1 MTNLTYTHLQ
11 FDCIAET
18 PINFGGDWAGNR
30 LRGALGY
37 VLLRT
42 TCDQDG
48 RGGEM
53 HTAHCPAC
61 WLLRHKLDP
70 AHARRAYSVVPPLPA
85 PERVL
90 VGQRFSFTITL
101 FGEGW
106 QFLPYFVLAVG
117 EMGRSGVGR
126 GTFQIASI
134 TARNPLIQQEEVLL
148 TPGDDL
154 VQVPELIV
162 EWQDTVAQS
171 SALITST
178 SSGQT
183 SQSLS
188 LTLQFLT
195 PTRLID
201 QKHLMKQPQFDI
213 FFRRLLHRIDT
224 LGTQLANVPRREWS
238 AIEHLHAL
246 ADSVQLVDNRTNWV
260 ELRPR
265 SGRDRQ
271 YKPMSGFVGEA
282 TYQAVDWSDLLSILL
297 FGQGIQVGKLAT
309 KGNGVYQV
317 VQADGG
323 YWINTMS
330 ANRRELSAKNDL
342 REKRVER

>member
-1 MTNLTYTHLQ
+1 MTTLTYVHLQ

-18 PINFGGDWAGNR
+18 PINLGGAWAGNR

-48 RGGEM
+48 RGGDV

-61 WLLRHKLDP
+61 WLLRHKLDA

-85 PERVL
+85 PDRVL
-90 VGQRFSFTITL
+90 AGQRFSFTITL

-126 GTFQIASI
+126 GTFRIASI
-134 TARNPLIQQEEVLL
+134 TARNPFLQQEEVLL
-148 TPGDDL
+148 APSDEL

-162 EWQDTVAQS
+162 EWDDATHVAS
-171 SALITST
+171 SLTPYPS
-178 SSGQT
+178 
-183 SQSLS
+183 S

-195 PTRLID
+195 PTRLIA
-201 QKHLMKQPQFDI
+201 QKKLMKEPQFGI
-213 FFRRLLHRIDT
+213 FFRRLLHRADT
-224 LGTQLANVPRREWS
+224 LGSQLANVPRRDAES
-238 AIEHLHAL
+238 IEHLHTL
-246 ADSVQLVDNRTNWV
+246 ADAVQLIDDQTKWV

-271 YKPMSGFVGEA
+271 HKPMSGFVGQA
-282 TYQAVDWSDLLSILL
+282 TYRAPDWTALLPILL
-297 FGQGIQVGKLAT
+297 FGQGIQVGKMVT

-317 VQADGG
+317 MQRQGG
-323 YWINTMS
+323 YWIGS
-330 ANRRELSAKNDL
+330 EFANRQGFGAKNGL
-342 REKRVER
+342 RNLGEKV